1 MQFVGSLLTI
11 VFKKFKII
19 YNEKGR
25 GVKGRVEWGVYWAV
39 FIQA

>member
-25 GVKGRVEWGVYWAV
+25 GGKGRGGWGVY
-39 FIQA
+39 